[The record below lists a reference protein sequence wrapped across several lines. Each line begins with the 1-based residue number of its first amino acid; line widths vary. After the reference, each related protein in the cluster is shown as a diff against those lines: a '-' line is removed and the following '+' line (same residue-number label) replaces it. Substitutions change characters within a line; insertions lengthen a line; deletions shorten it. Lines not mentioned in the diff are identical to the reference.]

1 MILMD
6 RHIYVNKEGNREV
19 YKCKFRL
26 INDIINCCKLRVIK
40 LKERTKWVFYQ
51 KLQMAIKKK

>member
-1 MILMD
+1 MFDI
-6 RHIYVNKEGNREV
+6 RINKYIEIN
-19 YKCKFRL
+19 KCKFRL
-26 INDIINCCKLRVIK
+26 INDNISCCKLRVIK